1 VFLLTGGAVL
11 AYRIPT
17 LTLINPSANLEVN
30 HLERQEIFRLG
41 EPVRSMIKS
50 ELVQRIAVQ
59 NPHLY
64 QRDVENIVNAILN
77 EIIAALA
84 RGDRVELRGFGAFS
98 VKYRQAR
105 IGRNPR
111 TGADVSVNGKSVPF
125 FKTGKEIRER
135 LNQDD

>member
-1 VFLLTGGAVL
+1 
-11 AYRIPT
+11 
-17 LTLINPSANLEVN
+17 
-30 HLERQEIFRLG
+30 
-41 EPVRSMIKS
+41 MIKS

-64 QRDVENIVNAILN
+64 QRDVENIVNTILN

-98 VKYRQAR
+98 VKHRQAR

-111 TGADVSVNGKSVPF
+111 TGADVSVNHKSVPF

-135 LNQDD
+135 LNHDE